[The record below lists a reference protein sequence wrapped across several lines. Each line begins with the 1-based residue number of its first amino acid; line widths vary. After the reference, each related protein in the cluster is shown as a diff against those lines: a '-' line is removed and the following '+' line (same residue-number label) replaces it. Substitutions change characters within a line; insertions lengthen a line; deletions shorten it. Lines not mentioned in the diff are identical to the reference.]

1 MGICSVSGIS
11 DIRLRC
17 YNLLISLLSSL
28 NIYCIKLKIGSFDVV
43 YMTDYGICRTGYAH
57 RAEVYVTVASVG
69 REQEKCVLVYWF
81 I

>member
-1 MGICSVSGIS
+1 MI
-11 DIRLRC
+11 
-17 YNLLISLLSSL
+17 
-28 NIYCIKLKIGSFDVV
+28 
-43 YMTDYGICRTGYAH
+43 DYGICRNGYAH